1 MSSRPVVL
9 ERNLLIGVAT
19 ALLGL
24 AAVAWYLTVRQAADM
39 AGMVT
44 GLGQIG
50 VRMPNEMS
58 GPLFLGMWVVMMV
71 AMMFPTVVPIVSTHL
86 AVSRRKG
93 RGFVPTAVFV
103 LGYLTVWTAIGL
115 VPMAAFLAFERL
127 TTGAPWLPWLAGAV
141 LIGAGVYQF
150 TPLKTACL
158 RACQNPLSFVL
169 THDWGGGAIAA
180 YRAGA
185 AHGIYCLGCCWA
197 LMAVLLVVGFMNL
210 AWMALLALVFL
221 AEKTWRQGPALSRVA
236 GTAVAIVGVVV
247 ILQPA
252 LLRAIA

>member
-1 MSSRPVVL
+1 MSSRPVAV
-9 ERNLLIGVAT
+9 ERRFLIGVAT

-39 AGMVT
+39 AGMVM
-44 GLGQIG
+44 GLGQVG

-86 AVSRRKG
+86 TVSRRKG
-93 RGFVPTAVFV
+93 RGVVPTAVFV
-103 LGYLTVWTAIGL
+103 LGYLSVWSAVGL

-127 TTGAPWLPWLAGAV
+127 TTGAAWLPWLAGAV

-169 THDWGGGAIAA
+169 THDWGGGAVAA
-180 YRAGA
+180 YRGGA
-185 AHGIYCLGCCWA
+185 AHGLYCLGCCGA

-221 AEKTWRQGPALSRVA
+221 AEKTWRGGPALTRVA
-236 GTAVAIVGVVV
+236 GTAVAALGVVV
-247 ILQPA
+247 IIEPA
-252 LLRAIA
+252 VLRAIT